1 MYEGSENIIFIND
14 RPEKDAL
21 SLSEL
26 KITINSDL
34 ILDIIDE
41 ETIKQVQ

>member
-1 MYEGSENIIFIND
+1 MYEGSENIVFVND

-21 SLSEL
+21 SLIDL

-34 ILDIIDE
+34 ILDVID
-41 ETIKQVQ
+41 